1 MLRQYSDPIHGAVII
16 EDQLILDLID
26 TKEFNRLKKVN
37 QLGMTHYIYPGATHN
52 RFSHSLGTYEI
63 ARKVLNTLKIDMPV
77 NSRLSI
83 LAACLLHDIGHGPM
97 SHLFESVSPIHH
109 EAYTIKLITDPKSE
123 IKAIL
128 DKHPGMSDE
137 IVSIINKTNPKAFA

>member
-1 MLRQYSDPIHGAVII
+1 MLRQYSDPVHGAVII
-16 EDQLILDLID
+16 EDQLILELID

-63 ARKVLNTLKIDMPV
+63 ARKVLNRLKVDMTE
-77 NSRLSI
+77 NTRLSI

-109 EAYTIKLITDPKSE
+109 EHYTIKLITDPKSE
-123 IKAIL
+123 IKSVL
-128 DKHPGMSDE
+128 
-137 IVSIINKTNPKAFA
+137 VNP